1 MYWMGSNS
9 GNMRVINP
17 SWLVI
22 NAQLLHAVE
31 QAHIYKLR
39 TDLSYSESLTIWVWL
54 SVSMVGVVSWK
65 PIPQLTTYHLKTG
78 SWTNTALVILQKEH
92 FSGTV
97 ICNFT
102 STLGCLYL
110 MSCFSL
116 PLNLSVCILLKV
128 SKLFCCKSQKSFV
141 EGLKIISLKV
151 LKVFFQRSKQ
161 YFVES
166 LKSISLKVPK
176 LFRWKSQKYFVES
189 LKNVP
194 AGRL

>member
-1 MYWMGSNS
+1 MTL
-9 GNMRVINP
+9 P
-17 SWLVI
+17 S
-22 NAQLLHAVE
+22 LLHPQRKCTRSHLILVRSRCLECASD
-31 QAHIYKLR
+31 
-39 TDLSYSESLTIWVWL
+39 TSLSPPQEDQL
-54 SVSMVGVVSWK
+54 SSKCHPSQGH
-65 PIPQLTTYHLKTG
+65 LYHLLKYV
-78 SWTNTALVILQKEH
+78 WAKDLRQR
-92 FSGTV
+92 
-97 ICNFT
+97 NFVLPNDERLAQVLP
-102 STLGCLYL
+102 S
-110 MSCFSL
+110 SQNQRSAFFSL
-116 PLNLSVCILLKV
+116 CVLSTLKV

-189 LKNVP
+189 LKNVQ